1 MKVNGSTTQSTS
13 LDKSKELSKTGASQ
27 TKGRG
32 GSGKTPVATEGAEK
46 VSISSRAKE
55 TAEATRIAKAAPDVN
70 EEKVA
75 KLKAAVQS
83 GAYKVDAQK
92 IADKLVD
99 EHLGTAI

>member
-13 LDKSKELSKTGASQ
+13 LDKSSELSKAGSSQ
-27 TKGRG
+27 SKGRG
-32 GSGKTPVATEGAEK
+32 AGKSPVATEGAEK